1 MRPREGLAFLISAI
15 SAGRPQP
22 MSRAMAAA
30 KPRGGLAAAARPSI
44 SAGGTS
50 ALARAISSR
59 L

>member
-1 MRPREGLAFLISAI
+1 LDGLAFLISAI
-15 SAGRPQP
+15 SAGLPPASCRSIAP
-22 MSRAMAAA
+22 A

-44 SAGGTS
+44 SAGGTC